1 MSSED
6 ATLSRARG
14 SASTWPWPLPL
25 RSPGRIWGRLAWIP
39 RGRALGDESWR
50 WQSTLVVC
58 AYLCVPRERESAPD
72 GAGIGGSSAKQ
83 KQTVE
88 GDEGRVDD
96 ACKRTHLADTIE
108 PSTRFCAL
116 CSFLMSDRMS
126 SSRLRSASR
135 RTSCSSTSVASRPR
149 SDRACWTMSAS
160 TSSRSAMFKAQL
172 RPGTPQMSLYVG
184 WRLTSSNSTLAF
196 SKTPVS
202 PWYLSDVRTLWWVLA
217 SVSPDPPGPS
227 RANVFM
233 RAIPR
238 AAPSMAS
245 VPVPS
250 SSSRTRLLPVDSSR
264 KPSMR
269 LKCPLK
275 VERLADR
282 LCSSPM
288 SA

>member
-1 MSSED
+1 MDGTNTTSPTVGVHPSIDED
-6 ATLSRARG
+6 VSPASGALETLASFPPRSFDVLVSICRSFRRASATAADTSRA
-14 SASTWPWPLPL
+14 SLL
-25 RSPGRIWGRLAWIP
+25 RRKDSFSFSDL
-39 RGRALGDESWR
+39 
-50 WQSTLVVC
+50 
-58 AYLCVPRERESAPD
+58 
-72 GAGIGGSSAKQ
+72 
-83 KQTVE
+83 
-88 GDEGRVDD
+88 
-96 ACKRTHLADTIE
+96 LADTIE